1 MRNNIRNATITSRFN
16 FLYIFLL
23 FFFITILVFLY
34 VLLITKEEIIL
45 FLIAFMAFVTYGI
58 YYALKSLIFY
68 RANAKNIKIGIFKT
82 YTYNEVK
89 SIELHSSVPSKFMFF
104 TIYEKGLTIH
114 LKNNKK
120 IYLKEA
126 YYTNFWKLRLHL
138 DNTFGNKQ
146 IKISKPVTNSTIAI
160 TNKTTTI
167 PFYITLVKVIILIA
181 LTSSIILLLDLFI
194 TNYLDPGYFIFSTG
208 TFLFLLLFT
217 TQMGY
222 IESSKNYI
230 IIKNLIN
237 PFIKKIIPTNVITHT
252 TKETVGGGR
261 NKRTFIIIHTVYHK
275 KYKVTIDFI
284 SFKREK
290 NIIKQIN
297 KLEIPYSDYT

>member
-1 MRNNIRNATITSRFN
+1 MRNNIKNTTITSRFN
-16 FLYIFLL
+16 FLYLFLL
-23 FFFITILVFLY
+23 FFFIVILFFLY
-34 VLLITKEEIIL
+34 VLIISKEEIIL
-45 FLIAFMAFVTYGI
+45 FLIAFMAFVLYGI
-58 YYALKSLIFY
+58 YMIVKSLIFY
-68 RANAKNIKIGIFKT
+68 RVDSKNIKIGIFKT

-160 TNKTTTI
+160 TNKTTSI
-167 PFYITLVKVIILIA
+167 PFYITLVKIIILIA

-237 PFIKKIIPTNVITHT
+237 PFVKKIIPTNDITHT

-261 NKRTFIIIHTVYHK
+261 NKRTFITIHTVYHK
-275 KYKVTIDFI
+275 KFKVTIDFI
-284 SFKREK
+284 SQKREK
-290 NIIKQIN
+290 NIVKQFK
-297 KLEIPYSDYT
+297 KLAIPYKDYT